1 MDMET
6 STGETTEQMTEQGG
20 EPKGSASGR
29 VGSLAAPVKKSLEK
43 MMGSMKERLT
53 VSDRESETH
62 REGPIALSI
71 EQQTAKLP
79 SDVFLWAALGSIG
92 ASAALQLSG
101 RRQLS
106 NFIGQWAPTFLLFGL
121 YNKIVK
127 TMGSDRAG
135 GAARAN
141 ENDPVRRMV
150 PDGELEPSLH

>member
-1 MDMET
+1 MREDDDMEKP
-6 STGETTEQMTEQGG
+6 SELVQ
-20 EPKGSASGR
+20 
-29 VGSLAAPVKKSLEK
+29 PVKAGIEK
-43 MMGSMKERLT
+43 AVSAVRERIGA
-53 VSDRESETH
+53 SERESETH

-92 ASAALQLSG
+92 ASAFLEMTG
-101 RRQLS
+101 RHKQSL
-106 NFIGQWAPTFLLFGL
+106 FVGQWAPTFLLFGL

-141 ENDPVRRMV
+141 ESDPVRRMAGSGM
-150 PDGELEPSLH
+150 DEEEPSLH